1 MLVKGGFPEEMTLS
15 WAMKDESVVA
25 KQPWEGQASQ
35 DEGTKSPMYKKALMA
50 GRDGGMLGSWT
61 KLVELEQSNQRGA
74 WWEKSLERLAGA
86 RAGRAWGPFLGLL
99 DFIPRE
105 CPQRVL
111 SRGVSKSG
119 LWFEKHPLVAMGRMS
134 REGEPC
140 GLWWGGAD
148 RDWEMIH
155 RRIWCVGPCRSWWW
169 RVDVE
174 GEGEERRG
182 PPPTLVRVAI
192 WWSVTSENVDCGAEM
207 TSPLGPPVS
216 SFVPSSL
223 LWGLLSERTQKGA
236 SKMRLLPPDS
246 SLGSCLFAMVD
257 GGCRWNG
264 GYLPVT
270 HTWWSLIFIVYKVG
284 TRTHNPEVSMSS
296 LKGDGRE
303 GALRLWEA
311 MWVVIRG
318 RWAWGSDISSPT
330 SSFCILLK
338 LTHMCAHTLHVH
350 IRAHTCLLTISS
362 PNTQYRP
369 RSQALPSVKASLPTS
384 LRVFKV
390 KQEVK
395 VN

>member
-257 GGCRWNG
+257 VGGMEG
-264 GYLPVT
+264 TYLSLTLDEVSFSSSIKWGPEPITQRFLWAPWRVMGVKALSACGRPCGLWSGAGEPEAQT
-270 HTWWSLIFIVYKVG
+270 FPPPHPPSASFSNLPTCVHTLYMYTFELTLASWQFPPP
-284 TRTHNPEVSMSS
+284 THNTDPDPRPSHLWRHLCQPVSVSS
-296 LKGDGRE
+296 
-303 GALRLWEA
+303 RLNK
-311 MWVVIRG
+311 R
-318 RWAWGSDISSPT
+318 
-330 SSFCILLK
+330 
-338 LTHMCAHTLHVH
+338 
-350 IRAHTCLLTISS
+350 
-362 PNTQYRP
+362 
-369 RSQALPSVKASLPTS
+369 
-384 LRVFKV
+384 
-390 KQEVK
+390 
-395 VN
+395 